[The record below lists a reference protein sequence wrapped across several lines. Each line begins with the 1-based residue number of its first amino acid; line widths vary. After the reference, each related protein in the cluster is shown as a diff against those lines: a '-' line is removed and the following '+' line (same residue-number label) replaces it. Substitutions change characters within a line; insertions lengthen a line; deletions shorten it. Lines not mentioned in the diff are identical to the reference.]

1 MNPEVTKI
9 GNKLFDKVDLSSV
22 KIELAD
28 LASFQK
34 AVANAETAL
43 DKVAPSKTKA
53 KDALTGYKVDTLTT
67 LRAYDDVMA
76 QYAELQKLA
85 KQIGLELPPN
95 AKADFDRAKFQADV
109 AKKRYNSVDKLI
121 AGLAD

>member
-1 MNPEVTKI
+1 MNTLQTI
-9 GNKLFDKVDLSSV
+9 YNKLEDKTELAKHEVN
-22 KIELAD
+22 LAD
-28 LASFQK
+28 LASFKK
-34 AVANAETAL
+34 AVSLAENAL
-43 DKVAPSKTKA
+43 DKVTPSKTRA
-53 KDALTGYKVDTLTT
+53 KDALTVYKVDALTS
-67 LRAYDDVMA
+67 LRAYDEVLK

-95 AKADFDRAKFQADV
+95 AKADFDRATVQSGV

>member
-1 MNPEVTKI
+1 MNTLQNVYDRLADKTELAKHEV
-9 GNKLFDKVDLSSV
+9 N
-22 KIELAD
+22 LAD

-34 AVANAETAL
+34 AVTLAETAL
-43 DKVAPSKTKA
+43 DKVTPSRTKA
-53 KDALTGYKVDTLTT
+53 KDALTGYKVDALTS
-67 LRAYDDVMA
+67 LRAYDDVLK

-85 KQIGLELPPN
+85 RQIGLELPPN
-95 AKADFDRAKFQADV
+95 AKADFDRATYQSGV

>member
-1 MNPEVTKI
+1 MNPEVKKI
-9 GNKLFDKVDLSSV
+9 GNKLFDKVELASQKV
-22 KIELAD
+22 ELAD
-28 LASFQK
+28 LTSFQK
-34 AVANAETAL
+34 SVANAETAL
-43 DKVAPSKTKA
+43 DKVSPSRQKA
-53 KDALTGYKVDTLTT
+53 KDALTGYKVDALSS
-67 LRAYDDVMA
+67 LNAYNNVLE

-95 AKADFDRAKFQADV
+95 AKADFDRATYQAGV

>member
-1 MNPEVTKI
+1 MTTEKLVMNS
-9 GNKLFDKVDLSSV
+9 LFGKTELASV

-34 AVANAETAL
+34 AVSSAETFL
-43 DKVAPSKTKA
+43 DKVAPAKSKA
-53 KDALTGYKVDTLTT
+53 KDALTAYKIDALNSLASYNDVLKQ
-67 LRAYDDVMA
+67 YD
-76 QYAELQKLA
+76 ELQKLA
-85 KQIGLELPPN
+85 RQIGLELPPN
-95 AKADFDRAKFQADV
+95 AKADFDRATYQAGV

>member
-1 MNPEVTKI
+1 MSEQKTVFNR
-9 GNKLFDKVDLSSV
+9 LFKKEELASQ

-43 DKVAPSKTKA
+43 DKVVPARTKA
-53 KDALTGYKVDTLTT
+53 KEALQGYKNDALVS
-67 LRAYDDVMA
+67 LRAYDNVLTE
-76 QYAELQKLA
+76 YAELQKLA

-95 AKADFDRAKFQADV
+95 AKANFDRAKVQYDT
-109 AKKRYNSVDKLI
+109 AKKRFNSVDKLI

>member
-1 MNPEVTKI
+1 MNPEVKKI
-9 GNKLFDKVDLSSV
+9 GDKLFDKVDLSSV
-22 KIELAD
+22 KVELAD

-43 DKVAPSKTKA
+43 DKVAPSRTKA
-53 KDALTGYKVDTLTT
+53 KDALTGYKVDALTS
-67 LRAYDDVMA
+67 LRAYDDVLT

-85 KQIGLELPPN
+85 RQIGLELPPN
-95 AKADFDRAKFQADV
+95 AKADFDRATYQAGV

>member
-1 MNPEVTKI
+1 MQTEKLVF
-9 GNKLFDKVDLSSV
+9 NKLFKKEELATQKV
-22 KIELAD
+22 ELAD

-43 DKVAPSKTKA
+43 DKVVPARTKA
-53 KDALTGYKVDTLTT
+53 KDALTGYKVDALSS
-67 LRAYDDVMA
+67 LRAYDNVLTE
-76 QYAELQKLA
+76 YAELQKLA
-85 KQIGLELPPN
+85 KQIGLELPAN

>member
-1 MNPEVTKI
+1 MTPEVKKI

-28 LASFQK
+28 LASFKK

-43 DKVAPSKTKA
+43 DKVAPSKGKA
-53 KDALTGYKVDTLTT
+53 KDALTSYKVDTLTT

-95 AKADFDRAKFQADV
+95 AKADFDRAKFQSDV
-109 AKKRYNSVDKLI
+109 AKKRFNSVDKLI

>member
-1 MNPEVTKI
+1 MTTEKLVMNS
-9 GNKLFDKVDLSSV
+9 LFGKTELTSV

-34 AVANAETAL
+34 AVASAETAL
-43 DKVAPSKTKA
+43 DKVSPSRQKA
-53 KDALTGYKVDTLTT
+53 KDALTGYKVDALTS
-67 LRAYDDVMA
+67 LRAYDEVLT

-95 AKADFDRAKFQADV
+95 AKADFDRAKFQYDT
-109 AKKRYNSVDKLI
+109 AKTRFNKVDALI
-121 AGLAD
+121 SGLAD

>member
-1 MNPEVTKI
+1 MQTE
-9 GNKLFDKVDLSSV
+9 KLVFSSLFKKEELATQ

-34 AVANAETAL
+34 AVASAETAL
-43 DKVAPSKTKA
+43 DKVSPARAKA
-53 KDALTGYKVDTLTT
+53 KDALTAYKVDSLTS
-67 LRAYDDVMA
+67 LRAYDEVLN

-85 KQIGLELPPN
+85 KQIGLELPAN
-95 AKADFDRAKFQADV
+95 AKADFDRAKFQSDV

>member
-1 MNPEVTKI
+1 MTTE
-9 GNKLFDKVDLSSV
+9 KLVNNALFGKTELATQ

-34 AVANAETAL
+34 AVGTAEAIL
-43 DKVAPSKTKA
+43 DKVVPSRTKA
-53 KDALTGYKVDTLTT
+53 KDALTGYKVDALNS
-67 LRAYDDVMA
+67 LRAYDNVLT

-85 KQIGLELPPN
+85 RQIGLELPPN
-95 AKADFDRAKFQADV
+95 AKADFDRATFQASV

>member
-43 DKVAPSKTKA
+43 DKVVPSRTKA
-53 KDALTGYKVDTLTT
+53 KDALTSYKVDALSS
-67 LRAYDDVMA
+67 LNGYNDVLQ

-85 KQIGLELPPN
+85 KQIGLELPAN

>member
-1 MNPEVTKI
+1 MTPEVKKI
-9 GNKLFDKVDLSSV
+9 GNKLFDKVELSSV
-22 KIELAD
+22 KIDLAD

-43 DKVAPSKTKA
+43 DKVAPSKQKA
-53 KDALTGYKVDTLTT
+53 KDALTSYKVDALSS
-67 LRAYDDVMA
+67 LNGYNNVLE

-85 KQIGLELPPN
+85 KQIGLELPAN

>member
-1 MNPEVTKI
+1 MSTEKLVMNSLFGKTELKSTK
-9 GNKLFDKVDLSSV
+9 V
-22 KIELAD
+22 ELAD

-34 AVANAETAL
+34 AVASAETSL
-43 DKVAPSKTKA
+43 DKVVPSRTKA
-53 KDALTGYKVDTLTT
+53 KDALQGYKNDSLVS
-67 LRAYDDVMA
+67 LRAYDDVLT

-85 KQIGLELPPN
+85 RQIGLELPTN
-95 AKADFDRAKFQADV
+95 AKADFDRATYQAGV

>member
-1 MNPEVTKI
+1 MTTEKLVMNA
-9 GNKLFDKVDLSSV
+9 LFGKTELKSE

-34 AVANAETAL
+34 AVASAETAL

-53 KDALTGYKVDTLTT
+53 KDALLSYKIDALNS
-67 LRAYDDVMA
+67 LKGYDDVLT

-85 KQIGLELPPN
+85 RQIGLELPPN
-95 AKADFDRAKFQADV
+95 AKADFDRATYQAGV

>member
-1 MNPEVTKI
+1 MTTEKLV
-9 GNKLFDKVDLSSV
+9 NKALFGKVELASR

-34 AVANAETAL
+34 AVASAETAL
-43 DKVAPSKTKA
+43 DKVVPSRTKA
-53 KDALTGYKVDTLTT
+53 KDALTGYKNDSLVS
-67 LRAYDDVMA
+67 LRAYDAVLS

-95 AKADFDRAKFQADV
+95 AKADFDRATFQSSV
-109 AKKRYNSVDKLI
+109 AKKRFNSVDKLI

>member
-1 MNPEVTKI
+1 MTTE
-9 GNKLFDKVDLSSV
+9 KLVNRALFGKVELASR

-34 AVANAETAL
+34 AVASAETAL
-43 DKVAPSKTKA
+43 DKVVPSRTKA
-53 KDALTGYKVDTLTT
+53 KDALTGYKVDALNS
-67 LRAYDDVMA
+67 LRAYDNVLS

-95 AKADFDRAKFQADV
+95 AKADFDRATYQSSV
-109 AKKRYNSVDKLI
+109 AKKRFNSVDKLI

>member
-1 MNPEVTKI
+1 MNPEVKKI

-22 KIELAD
+22 KVELAD

-43 DKVAPSKTKA
+43 DKVSPSRQKA
-53 KDALTGYKVDTLTT
+53 KDALTGYKVDALTS
-67 LRAYDDVMA
+67 LRAYDEVLT

-95 AKADFDRAKFQADV
+95 AKADFDRAKYQADV

>member
-1 MNPEVTKI
+1 MNPEVKKI
-9 GNKLFDKVDLSSV
+9 GDKLFDKVDLSSV

-34 AVANAETAL
+34 AVASAETAL
-43 DKVAPSKTKA
+43 DKVSPSRQKA
-53 KDALTGYKVDTLTT
+53 KDALTGYKVDALTS
-67 LRAYDDVMA
+67 LRAYDEVLT

-95 AKADFDRAKFQADV
+95 AKADFDRAKFQSDV

>member
-1 MNPEVTKI
+1 MNTE
-9 GNKLFDKVDLSSV
+9 KLVNNALFGKTELKSE

-34 AVANAETAL
+34 AVASAETAL
-43 DKVAPSKTKA
+43 DKVSPSRTKA
-53 KDALTGYKVDTLTT
+53 KDALQGYKNDSLVS
-67 LRAYDDVMA
+67 LRAYDDVLT
-76 QYAELQKLA
+76 QYDELQKLA
-85 KQIGLELPPN
+85 RQIGLELPPN
-95 AKADFDRAKFQADV
+95 AKADFDRAKFQSDV

>member
-1 MNPEVTKI
+1 MTTEKI
-9 GNKLFDKVDLSSV
+9 VNNYLFGKTELATQKV
-22 KIELAD
+22 ELAD

-34 AVANAETAL
+34 AVSSAETAL
-43 DKVAPSKTKA
+43 DKVVPSRTKA
-53 KDALTGYKVDTLTT
+53 KDALQGYKNDALVS
-67 LRAYDDVMA
+67 LRAYDTVLT

-95 AKADFDRAKFQADV
+95 AKADFDRATFQLSV
-109 AKKRYNSVDKLI
+109 AKKRFNSVDKLI

>member
-9 GNKLFDKVDLSSV
+9 GNKLFDKVELASER
-22 KIELAD
+22 IELAD

-43 DKVAPSKTKA
+43 DKVVPSRTKA
-53 KDALTGYKVDTLTT
+53 KDALTGYKVDALTT

>member
-1 MNPEVTKI
+1 MQTE
-9 GNKLFDKVDLSSV
+9 KLVFSSLFKKEELATQ

-34 AVANAETAL
+34 AVSSAETAL

-53 KDALTGYKVDTLTT
+53 KDALLAYKLDAKASFS
-67 LRAYDDVMA
+67 AYDNVLI

-85 KQIGLELPPN
+85 RQIGLELPPN
-95 AKADFDRAKFQADV
+95 AKADFDRAKYQSEL
-109 AKKRYNSVDKLI
+109 AKKRFNNVDKLI

>member
-1 MNPEVTKI
+1 MTPELKRI
-9 GNKLFDKVDLSSV
+9 GNKLFEKTELSSV
-22 KIELAD
+22 KVELAD

-43 DKVAPSKTKA
+43 DKVVPSRTKA
-53 KDALTGYKVDTLTT
+53 KDALTGYKVDALTA
-67 LRAYDDVMA
+67 LRAYDDVLN

>member
-1 MNPEVTKI
+1 MTTEKLVMNS
-9 GNKLFDKVDLSSV
+9 LFGKTELASE

-34 AVANAETAL
+34 AVSSAETSL
-43 DKVAPSKTKA
+43 DAVTPAKTKA
-53 KDALTGYKVDTLTT
+53 KDGLVSYKQKAGDSM
-67 LRAYDDVMA
+67 RAYDNVLT

-95 AKADFDRAKFQADV
+95 AKADFDRAKFQYDT
-109 AKKRYNSVDKLI
+109 AKTRFNKVDALI
-121 AGLAD
+121 SGLAD

>member
-1 MNPEVTKI
+1 MNTLQNVYD
-9 GNKLFDKVDLSSV
+9 KLADKTELAKHQVQ
-22 KIELAD
+22 LAD

-34 AVANAETAL
+34 AVSSAETAL
-43 DKVAPSKTKA
+43 DKVTPAKAKA
-53 KDALTGYKVDTLTT
+53 KDALTVYKVDALTS
-67 LRAYDDVMA
+67 LRAYDEVLK

-95 AKADFDRAKFQADV
+95 AKADFDRATVQSGV

>member
-9 GNKLFDKVDLSSV
+9 GNKLFDKVDLSNV

-43 DKVAPSKTKA
+43 DKVAPSRTKA